1 MNTPAEVLHCV
12 RAIARRLDEGEPWT
26 LDAYGELE
34 NAAERGNARASGL
47 LSLIDLV
54 RRDGAKF
61 DDAKLWERVLDI
73 PRQFTRTDAKA
84 REVIDVQVEEIP
96 CRL

>member
-12 RAIARRLDEGEPWT
+12 RAIAKRLDEGEPWT

-34 NAAERGNARASGL
+34 KAAERGNARASGL

-54 RRDGAKF
+54 RRDGSKL
-61 DDAKLWERVLDI
+61 DDKKMWERVLDI
-73 PRQFTRTDAKA
+73 PRQFTRTDSKP
-84 REVIDVQVEEIP
+84 REVIDVQAEEV
-96 CRL
+96 R